1 MSYRSDEWHWVCYKC
16 GEQFDRSSEWQMSL
30 VDNHMEQHKQLES
43 R

>member
-1 MSYRSDEWHWVCYKC
+1 MSYRSDEWHWVCYKF

-30 VDNHMEQHKQLES
+30 VDNHMEHHRQVEP